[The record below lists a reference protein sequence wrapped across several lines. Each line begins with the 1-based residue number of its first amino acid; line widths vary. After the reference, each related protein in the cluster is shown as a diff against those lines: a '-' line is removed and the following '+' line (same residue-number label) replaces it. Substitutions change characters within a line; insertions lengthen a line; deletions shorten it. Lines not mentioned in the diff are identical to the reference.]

1 MTAFISFVYFEN
13 MKVNRMISKQNVING
28 IMQNTLSFIY
38 QHLLIYIIR
47 GEKSKKFL
55 SQRFFNVMIYLLL
68 FIFTPQILSMFE

>member
-1 MTAFISFVYFEN
+1 MTTFISFVYFEN

-38 QHLLIYIIR
+38 QHLLIYITR

-55 SQRFFNVMIYLLL
+55 SQKIVMIYLLL
-68 FIFTPQILSMFE
+68 FIFTPQTLSMFE

>member
-38 QHLLIYIIR
+38 QHLLIYIRIR
-47 GEKSKKFL
+47 EKSKKFL
-55 SQRFFNVMIYLLL
+55 WQKIVNVMIYLLL
-68 FIFTPQILSMFE
+68 FIFTPPKHSMFE